1 MTFHCWV
8 FHFWYSIFGHSR
20 RYCREYPTGNLELG
34 IPAVLYLRCWLFP
47 TRTVVQQLKVCCGIV
62 ANLKLNANFAIT
74 LNNKVFANSTTI
86 GGLNQFWDAESG
98 SEIRFSLSHRV
109 FD

>member
-1 MTFHCWV
+1 M
-8 FHFWYSIFGHSR
+8 
-20 RYCREYPTGNLELG
+20 
-34 IPAVLYLRCWLFP
+34 
-47 TRTVVQQLKVCCGIV
+47 
-62 ANLKLNANFAIT
+62 IT

-86 GGLNQFWDAESG
+86 GGLNQFWDAESR